1 MEWKKIYTYTVMFT
15 RACFVVRQVQGW
27 CIGHYMLVLIH
38 ANEFYTHSILSYT
51 ATTFCKLRFN
61 ILFPHFPLLS
71 SHPQP
76 NPHILCFF
84 PSSPRAHSYTP
95 LRIVPRLIKD
105 MVPVPPDALSP
116 EQRRE
121 PQTRR
126 DLAFVDELVSVFG
139 LADDEFADLRANM
152 LAWHS
157 RCRVWGLGEEGG
169 KKKK

>member
-1 MEWKKIYTYTVMFT
+1 
-15 RACFVVRQVQGW
+15 
-27 CIGHYMLVLIH
+27 MLVLIH
-38 ANEFYTHSILSYT
+38 ANEFYTASILSYT
-51 ATTFCKLRFN
+51 VTTFCKLRFN
-61 ILFPHFPLLS
+61 ILFPFSPFSRPTHNPIHTFFASSIFSPL
-71 SHPQP
+71 
-76 NPHILCFF
+76 
-84 PSSPRAHSYTP
+84 RAHFHTP

-105 MVPVPPDALSP
+105 MVPVPPGALSP